1 MICLEVRSCFNF
13 FVELVVYIY
22 GCLCGNSSRLV
33 VCLSMANQM
42 LISESCSLIKGIIF
56 FMLIDGD
63 APLSYADL
71 DRVFIIQSLL

>member
-1 MICLEVRSCFNF
+1 MICLEVRSCFKF

-22 GCLCGNSSRLV
+22 GCLCGNYSGLV
-33 VCLSMANQM
+33 VCLSMENLM
-42 LISESCSLIKGIIF
+42 LISKSCSLIKGIIF

-71 DRVFIIQSLL
+71 DRIFIIQLLL